1 MIKTKAEWIST
12 FRKVGDSILVELS
25 KTKKSKNDKASEINK
40 QIKEFRDGEIAS
52 INIIA
57 KRDAW
62 DNQSLLNEILLL
74 TYASYIVMLE
84 YRNMVWEYEYMA
96 FARRIGELW
105 EPFCKLAFDFPVKE
119 LTLIDPPNFDEV
131 QARIKNDA
139 TEYIDSLNLPDEIK
153 DELKRHYDV
162 PWTMVDS
169 GGIKLGLD
177 LHFEQDGIH
186 YNCDFKGG
194 FSSNEKGNTN
204 RLLLVASIY
213 NSLGEIEKTILFVR
227 QAEDENNHY
236 LQTLKNS
243 PYWEVYCADDG
254 YAAMKAFTGF
264 DMRKWL
270 DENVDWKNDISAAL
284 KQHLE
289 RNDLLKYLT
298 W

>member
-12 FRKVGDSILVELS
+12 FRKVGDSILIDLS
-25 KTKKSKNDKASEINK
+25 KTQKSKNDKASEINK
-40 QIKEFRDGEIAS
+40 RIKEFRDGEIAS
-52 INIIA
+52 INNIA

-105 EPFCKLAFDFPVKE
+105 EPFCKLAFDFPVK
-119 LTLIDPPNFDEV
+119 
-131 QARIKNDA
+131 ARIKNDA
-139 TEYIDSLNLPDEIK
+139 TEYIDSLDLPDEIK
-153 DELKRHYDV
+153 EELKRHYDV

-177 LHFEQDGIH
+177 LHFEQNGIH
-186 YNCDFKGG
+186 YNCDFKSG

-243 PYWEVYCADDG
+243 PYWEVHCADDG
-254 YAAMKAFTGF
+254 YAAMKEFTGF

-270 DENVDWKNDISAAL
+270 DENADWKNDISAEL